1 MSEPDAVPLPR
12 AGEVFFDVRGEA
24 RTMRLSWYADSAVAV
39 FSIWHANRCTGTF
52 RLPFADLDRMIAT
65 LQDGPPGQAG
75 AGRRA
80 GMPGYLD
87 ESGGYGP
94 ADGYLAGE
102 YGAAEYG
109 AGEYEAGA
117 YGAGDYDAAGPGPA
131 GYPAADYADV
141 GYGSS
146 GYPAQWPGEV
156 GADGYGSGDYVV
168 GAYGAEAYEG
178 ADYGTAEYVGA
189 GYHGADYA
197 PGGEYAGADYAA
209 DEYGPGDYGP
219 GDYGPDEYPDYAADG
234 YAADEFATG
243 TYQSGADP
251 TADGATDGIGYQSAA
266 QSWAGGNGQ
275 SGFADQPGTA
285 GLARPALEAVGRYGD
300 VEPIGRLGEGR
311 VGAGR
316 HRGAD
321 LPADSGAESFAAESF
336 GAESFAAEPGWD
348 ERNGDRADLP
358 AVSGQWLPAPA
369 AASRSGAE
377 ETAGGP
383 DLTGIPSVPAGNT
396 SARR

>member
-39 FSIWHANRCTGTF
+39 FSIWQANRCTGTF

-80 GMPGYLD
+80 GLPGYLG

-109 AGEYEAGA
+109 AAEYGPGD
-117 YGAGDYDAAGPGPA
+117 YGPGDYDAAEPGPA
-131 GYPAADYADV
+131 GYPAADYADA

-146 GYPAQWPGEV
+146 EYPAQWPGEA
-156 GADGYGSGDYVV
+156 GADGYESGDYLA
-168 GAYGAEAYEG
+168 GAYGAEAYQG

-189 GYHGADYA
+189 GYDGAGYDGADYA
-197 PGGEYAGADYAA
+197 PGGEYAGAAYVAG
-209 DEYGPGDYGP
+209 EYGPGDYGP
-219 GDYGPDEYPDYAADG
+219 GEYGSYG
-234 YAADEFATG
+234 YLDDAVGEHAADEYVTG
-243 TYQSGADP
+243 SYQSGADP
-251 TADGATDGIGYQSAA
+251 TADSATDGVGYQPAA
-266 QSWAGGNGQ
+266 RSWAGGNGP
-275 SGFADQPGTA
+275 SGFADQPGVA
-285 GLARPALEAVGRYGD
+285 GPARPALEAAGRYGD
-300 VEPIGRLGEGR
+300 VEPIGRLDEGR
-311 VGAGR
+311 AGAGR
-316 HRGAD
+316 HRG
-321 LPADSGAESFAAESF
+321 
-336 GAESFAAEPGWD
+336 
-348 ERNGDRADLP
+348 ADLP

-369 AASRSGAE
+369 AASRSGNE
-377 ETAGGP
+377 ETAGGADP
-383 DLTGIPSVPAGNT
+383 TGLPSVPAGNT
-396 SARR
+396 SGRR